1 MIAHRRRLR
10 IAMEALFAIGLL
22 ATAFESHGWWLW
34 LRIATGV
41 ACAGVV
47 VLSLVEVVEERRR

>member
-1 MIAHRRRLR
+1 MIAQRRRLR
-10 IAMEALFAIGLL
+10 VAIDALFAVGLL

-47 VLSLVEVVEERRR
+47 VLSLVEERRR